1 MFIANKFVAIHERP
15 GQKIINVRCKGV
27 TEKGTQPRNPSRVV
41 VLPRY
46 LIATTIAV
54 SIIITVACSTV
65 VVASLAAWTMLH

>member
-1 MFIANKFVAIHERP
+1 MFLGNKFVAGHERP
-15 GQKIINVRCKGV
+15 GQKIINVRGRGV
-27 TEKGTQPRNPSRVV
+27 TEGSQLRNPSRVV

-54 SIIITVACSTV
+54 SIIITVLCSTV